1 MGNIVTPVVTID
13 GPAGSGKG
21 TVAIRLAGILGYHYL
36 DSGALYRTLAL
47 LSQQWHVE
55 MDDVAALN
63 ELCLSMRVYFDVSSE
78 VEENARVF
86 LHDQDVSEQL
96 RTEECAARASL
107 LAACSWVREALLEK
121 QRAFRILPGLVAEG
135 RDMGTKVF
143 PDADYKF
150 FLTANIRERAIRRQK
165 QLKGRAISVS
175 LSRLVKEIEVRD
187 FRDEGRTI
195 SPLCPAKD
203 VVFVDSTN
211 LSVEQVIQ
219 RIMAH
224 M

>member
-21 TVAIRLAGILGYHYL
+21 TVAVRLARILGYHYL
-36 DSGALYRTLAL
+36 DSGVLYRTLAL
-47 LSQQWHVE
+47 FSQQRHVE

-63 ELCLSMRVYFDVSSE
+63 ELCLSMRVCFDVSSE
-78 VEENARVF
+78 VENTRIF
-86 LHDQDVSEQL
+86 LRDQDVSEQL

-150 FLTANIRERAIRRQK
+150 FLTANIRERALRRQK

-175 LSRLVKEIEVRD
+175 LSRLLKEIEARD
-187 FRDEGRTI
+187 SRDEGRAI

-203 VVFVDSTN
+203 VVLVDSTN
-211 LSVEQVIQ
+211 LSVDQVIQ
-219 RIMAH
+219 RIMVH

>member
-21 TVAIRLAGILGYHYL
+21 TVAVRLARILGYHYL
-36 DSGALYRTLAL
+36 DSGVLYRTLAL
-47 LSQQWHVE
+47 LSQQRHVE

-63 ELCLSMRVYFDVSSE
+63 ELCLSMRVCFDVSSE
-78 VEENARVF
+78 VENTRVF
-86 LHDQDVSEQL
+86 LRDQDVSEQL

-150 FLTANIRERAIRRQK
+150 FLTANIRERALRRQK

-175 LSRLVKEIEVRD
+175 LSRLLKEIEARD
-187 FRDEGRTI
+187 SRDEGRAI

-203 VVFVDSTN
+203 VVLVDSTN
-211 LSVEQVIQ
+211 LSVDQVIQ
-219 RIMAH
+219 RIMVH